1 MIKEQDFYKM
11 PLSVPWD
18 APQAPEDDV
27 ESDAD
32 LWDGIIMGS
41 RSVREEYLG
50 ERKDDNS
57 EYLWIS
63 DIMA

>member
-1 MIKEQDFYKM
+1 
-11 PLSVPWD
+11 
-18 APQAPEDDV
+18 
-27 ESDAD
+27 
-32 LWDGIIMGS
+32 MGS

>member
-1 MIKEQDFYKM
+1 M

-32 LWDGIIMGS
+32 LWDGIIMKS

-50 ERKDDNS
+50 NLGERKDDNT
-57 EYLWIS
+57 EYL
-63 DIMA
+63 